1 MEKIFTQ
8 LKKVAL
14 PAADKAALRRVLLT
28 EMSRGRP
35 ARLYLWF
42 LAPIAGTLALAFIV
56 TTVAGSALPGDYLY
70 ALKIKFKEPVTGLLY
85 RSSITSTFKFE
96 TQLVENRLTEAETLL
111 AQKRLAGELKEKV
124 KESIIKQT
132 ALAES
137 LKPEEPAEDLKSVF
151 KNHQAIVNE
160 LEI

>member
-8 LKKVAL
+8 LKKVTL
-14 PAADKAALRRVLLT
+14 PATDRAALRRLLVA
-28 EMSRGRP
+28 EMNRGQP

-42 LAPIAGTLALAFIV
+42 LAPIVGTMALTFLV
-56 TTVAGSALPGDYLY
+56 TTAAGSALPGDYLY
-70 ALKIKFKEPVTGLLY
+70 GLKVKFKEPLTGLIY

-96 TQLVENRLTEAETLL
+96 TKLVENRLTEAETLL
-111 AQKRLAGELKEKV
+111 AQKRLVGELKEKV

-137 LKPEEPAEDLKSVF
+137 LKPGEPVEDLKSVF